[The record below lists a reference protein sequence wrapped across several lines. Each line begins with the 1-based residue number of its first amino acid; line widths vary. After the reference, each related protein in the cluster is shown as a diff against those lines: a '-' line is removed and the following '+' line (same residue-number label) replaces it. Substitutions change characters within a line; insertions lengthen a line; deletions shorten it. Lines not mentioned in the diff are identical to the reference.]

1 MRRESTKL
9 IIVAEAV
16 KKYMPKSIQQWDGK
30 KTMPY
35 DKSQKNIT
43 IIGVILVVIV
53 LSISVIILVYPMLDM
68 TGDTSTNQNSDSN
81 NALSFISISPDDAY
95 ELITNSI
102 NLTIIDCRGLEGCSN
117 CQFNQGH
124 LPGAE
129 LNMYPNTLNDS
140 TNDIL
145 VYSKNGT
152 AGEYFCEQLIN
163 NSIPVK
169 IYNLEGGYEAWE
181 NAGYKT

>member
-1 MRRESTKL
+1 M
-9 IIVAEAV
+9 
-16 KKYMPKSIQQWDGK
+16 K
-30 KTMPY
+30 KTMTY
-35 DKSQKNIT
+35 DKSEKNIT
-43 IIGVILVVIV
+43 IIGVLVVIAV
-53 LSISVIILVYPMLDM
+53 LSISVIIQVSPMLDM
-68 TGDTSTNQNSDSN
+68 IDDDSNQNNGSN
-81 NALSFISISPDDAY
+81 NTYSFISVSPDEAY
-95 ELITNSI
+95 ELITNST
-102 NLTIIDCRGLEGCSN
+102 NLTIIDCRGLEGCSH
-117 CQFNQGH
+117 CQFNRGH

-152 AGEYFCEQLIN
+152 VGEEFCEQLVKN
-163 NSIPVK
+163 CVTVK